1 VNTFRIY
8 EQFSTSL
15 GDDAARALAS
25 VLGDMFEELRNTV
38 TKDDFADLKAA
49 VADLAE
55 AQKRTEQRV
64 EELAEAQ
71 KRTEQRLDSLTL
83 KVEELAEAQKR
94 TEQRVEE
101 LAEAQKRTEQRVEE
115 LAEAQKRTE
124 QRVEE
129 LAEAQK
135 RTEQRVGE
143 LAVSQKRIEE
153 RMDAGFRDI
162 HNRFGVIGS
171 RWGDGAEETFRQG
184 LLETVKALGYSVE
197 HFRGEDPD
205 GFINHRP
212 RSYDL
217 DVLVLNGSLVI
228 AEIKSNASGA
238 DVTEFHRASLL
249 YEKQTG
255 RKPDKRI
262 LIAVTIQA
270 LAHKIAEET
279 GVIVA
284 TDFRD
289 LEGSQP

>member
-1 VNTFRIY
+1 MNTFRIY
-8 EQFSTSL
+8 EQFSSSL
-15 GDDAARALAS
+15 GEDAARALAS

-38 TKDDFADLKAA
+38 TKDDFADLKAV
-49 VADLAE
+49 VADLAA

-64 EELAEAQ
+64 EELAAAQ
-71 KRTEQRLDSLTL
+71 ERTEQRL
-83 KVEELAEAQKR
+83 EELAEAQKL
-94 TEQRVEE
+94 TEQR
-101 LAEAQKRTEQRVEE
+101 L
-115 LAEAQKRTE
+115 
-124 QRVEE
+124 
-129 LAEAQK
+129 
-135 RTEQRVGE
+135 GE

-153 RMDAGFRDI
+153 RMESGFRDI
-162 HNRFGVIGS
+162 HNRFGVLGS

-184 LLETVKALGYSVE
+184 LLETVKALGYTVE
-197 HFRGEDPD
+197 HFRGEDPE

-217 DVLVLNGSLVI
+217 DVLVLNGLLVV

-238 DVTEFHRASLL
+238 DVTEFHRATLL

-262 LIAVTIQA
+262 LVAVTIQS

-284 TDFRD
+284 TDFREI
-289 LEGSQP
+289 EGANP

>member
-94 TEQRVEE
+94 TEQR
-101 LAEAQKRTEQRVEE
+101 LDSLTLKVEE

>member
-1 VNTFRIY
+1 MNTFRIY
-8 EQFSTSL
+8 EQFSSSL
-15 GDDAARALAS
+15 GEDAARALAS

-38 TKDDFADLKAA
+38 TKDDFADLKAV
-49 VADLAE
+49 VAGLAAAQKRTE
-55 AQKRTEQRV
+55 QRVDSLTVKVEELAQAQKRTEQRV

-71 KRTEQRLDSLTL
+71 KLTEQRLG
-83 KVEELAEAQKR
+83 ELAEAQKL
-94 TEQRVEE
+94 TEQR
-101 LAEAQKRTEQRVEE
+101 L
-115 LAEAQKRTE
+115 
-124 QRVEE
+124 
-129 LAEAQK
+129 
-135 RTEQRVGE
+135 GE

-153 RMDAGFRDI
+153 RMESGFRDI
-162 HNRFGVIGS
+162 HNRFGVLGS

-184 LLETVKALGYSVE
+184 LLETVKALGYTVE
-197 HFRGEDPD
+197 HFRGEDPE

-217 DVLVLNGSLVI
+217 DVLVLNGLLVV

-238 DVTEFHRASLL
+238 DVTEFHRATLL

-262 LIAVTIQA
+262 LVAVTIQS

-284 TDFRD
+284 TDFREI
-289 LEGSQP
+289 EGANP

>member
-83 KVEELAEAQKR
+83 K
-94 TEQRVEE
+94 VEE

>member
-15 GDDAARALAS
+15 GEDAARALAS

-38 TKDDFADLKAA
+38 TKDDFADLKAV
-49 VADLAE
+49 VAD
-55 AQKRTEQRV
+55 
-64 EELAEAQ
+64 
-71 KRTEQRLDSLTL
+71 
-83 KVEELAEAQKR
+83 
-94 TEQRVEE
+94 
-101 LAEAQKRTEQRVEE
+101 

-153 RMDAGFRDI
+153 RMETGFRDI

-184 LLETVKALGYSVE
+184 LIETVRALGYSVE
-197 HFRGEDPD
+197 HFRGEDPE

-217 DVLVLNGSLVI
+217 DVLVFNGSIVV

-238 DVTEFHRASLL
+238 DVTEFHRATLL
-249 YEKQTG
+249 FEKQTG

-262 LIAVTIQA
+262 LIAVTIQS

-279 GVIVA
+279 GVSVA
-284 TDFRD
+284 TDFRE
-289 LEGSQP
+289 LEGANP

>member
-15 GDDAARALAS
+15 GEDAARALAS

-38 TKDDFADLKAA
+38 TKDDFADLKAV

-64 EELAEAQ
+64 EELAG
-71 KRTEQRLDSLTL
+71 
-83 KVEELAEAQKR
+83 
-94 TEQRVEE
+94 
-101 LAEAQKRTEQRVEE
+101 AQKRTEQRVEE

-153 RMDAGFRDI
+153 RMETGFRDI

-184 LLETVKALGYSVE
+184 LIETVRALGYSVE
-197 HFRGEDPD
+197 HFRGEDPE

-217 DVLVLNGSLVI
+217 DVLVFNGSIVV

-238 DVTEFHRASLL
+238 DVTEFHRATLL
-249 YEKQTG
+249 FEKQTG

-262 LIAVTIQA
+262 LIAVTIQS

-279 GVIVA
+279 GVSVA
-284 TDFRD
+284 TDFRE
-289 LEGSQP
+289 LEGANP